1 MDLTGI
7 ETKASQFAK
16 ICERDGF
23 TSAVLGVY
31 KGRVASMSLFES
43 DGAHHYFRNID
54 GSLYEMELRDEE
66 V

>member
-7 ETKASQFAK
+7 EAKASQFAT

-31 KGRVASMSLFES
+31 KGRVESMSLFES
-43 DGAHHYFRNID
+43 GGTQHYFKNID
-54 GSLYEMELRDEE
+54 GSLYEMELCDEE